1 MTTRCQYCFNTSS
14 FIFSTVSCYDTHS
27 ESFSIHSISS
37 HQLIILYFQL
47 SFVKQLSNKKHTW
60 RNKMTPYTDHGD
72 TTRLIDCIA
81 SKSSSMLV
89 LHLAIVF
96 QHVKQIGQI
105 ARCRKANNNY
115 PLPLH
120 VPRPGTLV
128 ILHNMTTTCPH
139 LMVSICHKQFAIK
152 KEVAFANFYSYGRFN
167 TCLGLINNANW

>member
-1 MTTRCQYCFNTSS
+1 MYHPRIQTWGRRLGRKLQILKFHKIANIIKWDWLGIWQTQHTCTILHTHTYPYSSLAAVTTRCQYCFNTSS

-105 ARCRKANNNY
+105 ARCRVN
-115 PLPLH
+115 
-120 VPRPGTLV
+120 
-128 ILHNMTTTCPH
+128 
-139 LMVSICHKQFAIK
+139 
-152 KEVAFANFYSYGRFN
+152 KEGQQ
-167 TCLGLINNANW
+167 